1 MLPSV
6 LPTESD
12 HIPVLAEEI
21 VSLLDP
27 RPGDTV
33 VDGTFGA
40 GGHATLLAARLRGD
54 GKLIAIDRDPTVAPF
69 FDRFRRETGVKARL
83 HPGEFSTVLQ
93 HLAENGVKA
102 DVILLDLGV
111 SSMQLDRPDR
121 GFSYAVDAPL
131 DMRMDPNATYSARE
145 LVNEGDERELADI
158 FKRYGEER
166 YARPIARAIVKRRKS
181 QPFER
186 TGDLVEVIKAA
197 IPAPARF
204 GEGHPAKRVF
214 QALRIEV
221 NDELGAIER
230 ALPAALEMLRP
241 GGRLAVISFHSLE
254 DRIVKQFLRKQEQGC
269 TCPPDF
275 PICICGS
282 EPLARSVD
290 DRRAGRSSA
299 STDETEDED
308 AQALA
313 SPRTWRNP
321 LDRGKRDSARGRR
334 IRERGSAQAQP
345 LPRFHELRAHPVAGG
360 ERCAAVEPVARARVL
375 ADSDSCGEGARADLV
390 RPVDVRIRESRQIGR
405 RR

>member
-12 HIPVLAEEI
+12 HVPVLAEEI
-21 VSLLDP
+21 VSLLDL

-40 GGHATLLAARLRGD
+40 GGHASLLAARLRGD

-69 FDRFRRETGVKARL
+69 FERFRRETGVKARL
-83 HPGEFSTVLQ
+83 HPGEFSAVLA

-102 DVILLDLGV
+102 DAILLDLGV

-121 GFSYAVDAPL
+121 GFSYSFDAPL

-145 LVNEGDERELADI
+145 LVNESDERELADI

-166 YARPIARAIVKRRKS
+166 YARPIARAIVKRRNE

-221 NDELGAIER
+221 NDELGAVER

-282 EPLARSVD
+282 KPTMRATP
-290 DRRAGRSSA
+290 RRAVRPSA
-299 STDETEDED
+299 AEVS
-308 AQALA
+308 
-313 SPRTWRNP
+313 RNP
-321 LDRGKRDSARGRR
+321 RAQSAR
-334 IRERGSAQAQP
+334 
-345 LPRFHELRAHPVAGG
+345 LRVGTKVG
-360 ERCAAVEPVARARVL
+360 
-375 ADSDSCGEGARADLV
+375 
-390 RPVDVRIRESRQIGR
+390 
-405 RR
+405 

>member
-1 MLPSV
+1 
-6 LPTESD
+6 
-12 HIPVLAEEI
+12 
-21 VSLLDP
+21 
-27 RPGDTV
+27 
-33 VDGTFGA
+33 
-40 GGHATLLAARLRGD
+40 
-54 GKLIAIDRDPTVAPF
+54 
-69 FDRFRRETGVKARL
+69 
-83 HPGEFSTVLQ
+83 VLQ

-131 DMRMDPNATYSARE
+131 DMRMDPGATYSARE

-166 YARPIARAIVKRRKS
+166 YARPIARAIVKRRKE

-254 DRIVKQFLRKQEQGC
+254 DRLVKQFLRKQEQGC

-275 PICICGS
+275 PICVCGS
-282 EPLARSVD
+282 EPTMRATP
-290 DRRAGRSSA
+290 RRAVRPSAGRSCPQPARPVRAAESR
-299 STDETEDED
+299 DEGW
-308 AQALA
+308 LA
-313 SPRTWRNP
+313 SRTPSRRSPSRSSVHAHGQNPRRR
-321 LDRGKRDSARGRR
+321 RGRASARRPAHVA
-334 IRERGSAQAQP
+334 ESSGS
-345 LPRFHELRAHPVAGG
+345 PRAGFCSRA
-360 ERCAAVEPVARARVL
+360 
-375 ADSDSCGEGARADLV
+375 SYS
-390 RPVDVRIRESRQIGR
+390 
-405 RR
+405 

>member
-40 GGHATLLAARLRGD
+40 GGHSSLLAARLRGD
-54 GKLIAIDRDPTVAPF
+54 GKLIAIDRDPSVAPYF
-69 FDRFRRETGVKARL
+69 ERFRRETGVKARL

-93 HLAENGVKA
+93 HLAENGVRA

-111 SSMQLDRPDR
+111 SSMQLDRPER

-131 DMRMDPNATYSARE
+131 DMRMDPGATFSARE

-166 YARPIARAIVKRRKS
+166 YARPIARAIVKRRQT

-221 NDELGAIER
+221 NDELGAVER

-275 PICICGS
+275 PICVCGS
-282 EPLARSVD
+282 KPTMRATP
-290 DRRAGRSSA
+290 RRAVRPSA
-299 STDETEDED
+299 AEV
-308 AQALA
+308 A
-313 SPRTWRNP
+313 RNP
-321 LDRGKRDSARGRR
+321 RSQSAR
-334 IRERGSAQAQP
+334 
-345 LPRFHELRAHPVAGG
+345 LRVGTKVG
-360 ERCAAVEPVARARVL
+360 
-375 ADSDSCGEGARADLV
+375 
-390 RPVDVRIRESRQIGR
+390 
-405 RR
+405 

>member
-12 HIPVLAEEI
+12 HVPVLAEEI

-40 GGHATLLAARLRGD
+40 GGHSSLLAARLRGD
-54 GKLIAIDRDPTVAPF
+54 GKLIAIDRDPTVAPYF
-69 FDRFRRETGVKARL
+69 ERFRRETGVKARL
-83 HPGEFSTVLQ
+83 HHGEFSTVLQ

-102 DVILLDLGV
+102 DAILLDLGV

-131 DMRMDPNATYSARE
+131 DMRMDPSATYSAQE
-145 LVNEGDERELADI
+145 LVNDSDERDLADI

-166 YARPIARAIVKRRKS
+166 YARQIARAIVRRRTS
-181 QPFER
+181 EPFER

-221 NDELGAIER
+221 NDELGAVER

-275 PICICGS
+275 PVCVCGS
-282 EPLARSVD
+282 EATMRATP
-290 DRRAGRSSA
+290 RRAVRPTA
-299 STDETEDED
+299 AEI
-308 AQALA
+308 A
-313 SPRTWRNP
+313 RNP
-321 LDRGKRDSARGRR
+321 RAQSARLR
-334 IRERGSAQAQP
+334 IGTK
-345 LPRFHELRAHPVAGG
+345 V
-360 ERCAAVEPVARARVL
+360 
-375 ADSDSCGEGARADLV
+375 
-390 RPVDVRIRESRQIGR
+390 
-405 RR
+405 